1 MKDGLKRSLGLI
13 EIFAIASGA
22 MVSSGLFV
30 LPGIAYE
37 LTGPSLF
44 LSYLL
49 AGLLA
54 IAGMV
59 SQAELV
65 SAMPRAGGDYFYVT
79 RTLGPAAGAMSGLLT
94 WASLSFKSAF
104 ALIGMATFLNL
115 LVPVN
120 MHVAATI
127 LTLFFV
133 ALNIIGTR
141 EASLFQVVLVAGL
154 LLLLGLYV
162 FMGIGRVRLTNFEPF
177 AFNGLAGIVSAAGM
191 VFIAFGGLLKVASV
205 AEEARDP
212 GRNIP
217 IGMFL
222 SFAVITT
229 FYFLVV
235 FVTVGVLGDRLAGSM
250 TPITDGAAVV
260 MGNVGSVALSLA
272 AVLAF
277 VSTANAGIMAAAR
290 YPLALSRDGLL
301 PPILGKISRFNT
313 PHVAITATGLL
324 IIASLIMPIKPFVK
338 AASSVLILSYAFA
351 CISLLIMRLSGLQN
365 YRPRFRAPLFPYLQI
380 AGLIGYL
387 AMLVEMGAESIG
399 IAAGIAL
406 VGLIFYLRYGA
417 GRPREFALLHLIAR
431 ITDRQIATR
440 DLEKELFEIVRERDS
455 VQEDRFDRLV
465 KSCRVLDLDGPAHSS
480 EIFRMVAEMEAPE
493 MGIDPAKLVK
503 QLEARE
509 RESSTA
515 ITDFIAIPHMVIE
528 GKNVFRMV
536 IVRVRNGVYFSE
548 SMPSVKAIFFLMG
561 SRDERQFHLQA
572 LAAIAQ
578 IVDEPDFEERWLA
591 ARDAEGLRDVLLLS
605 RRKRFSG

>member
-191 VFIAFGGLLKVASV
+191 AFIAFGGLLKVASV

-260 MGNVGSVALSLA
+260 MGSVGSVALSLA

-301 PPILGKISRFNT
+301 PPILGKIGRFNT

-365 YRPRFRAPLFPYLQI
+365 YRPRFRAPFFPYLQI

-465 KSCRVLDLDGPAHSS
+465 KSCMVLDLDGPIHRS
-480 EIFRMVAEMEAPE
+480 ELFRMVAELDAPE
-493 MGIDPAKLVK
+493 IGIDPERLVE

-591 ARDAEGLRDVLLLS
+591 ARDTEALRDVLLLS
-605 RRKRFSG
+605 KRRRFGG